1 MIQINLHPQAF
12 DPFQAIQQF
21 QTQPEFKASQY
32 GANAI
37 FIGTMR
43 DFNEG
48 DDVVAMHLEHY
59 AGMTERQLHA
69 LTEQVLAQ
77 YPVDQVL
84 IEHRVGDI
92 VPADPIVL
100 VAVWSA
106 HRKLAFAACR
116 ELMEALKRD
125 APFWKHEVLSNGT
138 KRWVEH
144 NTVG

>member
-1 MIQINLHPQAF
+1 MIQIQLQPKVL
-12 DPFQAIQQF
+12 DPFKVIQTF
-21 QTQPEFKASQY
+21 QSQPEFKAAHY

-59 AGMTERQLHA
+59 ASMTERQLQA
-69 LTEQVLAQ
+69 LTLKVLEQ
-77 YPVDQVL
+77 YPVEHVL

-92 VPADPIVL
+92 VPADPIVV

-106 HRKLAFAACR
+106 HRKSAFAACR

-144 NTVG
+144 NTAG